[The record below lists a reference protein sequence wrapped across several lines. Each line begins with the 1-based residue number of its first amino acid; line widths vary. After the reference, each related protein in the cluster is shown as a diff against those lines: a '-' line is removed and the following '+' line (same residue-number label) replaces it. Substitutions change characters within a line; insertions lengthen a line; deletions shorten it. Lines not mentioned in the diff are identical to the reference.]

1 MIKNFDHYQHKKE
14 VLKKIVLKLWARLL
28 KEFKIDNTID
38 LFFNFTIN
46 HDFLTSYF
54 QTNYNFIDNTIQH
67 QEVVIN
73 LASVLFLLKEGYN
86 NSYYNGRKDRLS
98 FLKNNFKLTLLFCI
112 LHELRHIIQARELKT
127 FKNFNLY
134 KKNYITEIEA
144 DNFALN
150 YLKRK
155 NYLKKDD

>member
-1 MIKNFDHYQHKKE
+1 MIKNFDLYLYKKE
-14 VLKKIVLKLWARLL
+14 SLKKIVSRLWARLL

-38 LFFNFTIN
+38 LFFNLVIDHN
-46 HDFLTSYF
+46 YLTSYCRNSF
-54 QTNYNFIDNTIQH
+54 SFTEDTIHH
-67 QEVVIN
+67 QEVIIN
-73 LASVLFLLKEGYN
+73 LASVLSLLKEGYSD
-86 NSYYNGRKDRLS
+86 SYYHGRKNRLS

-112 LHELRHIIQARELKT
+112 LHEFRHIIQARELKT
-127 FKNFNLY
+127 WANFNLY